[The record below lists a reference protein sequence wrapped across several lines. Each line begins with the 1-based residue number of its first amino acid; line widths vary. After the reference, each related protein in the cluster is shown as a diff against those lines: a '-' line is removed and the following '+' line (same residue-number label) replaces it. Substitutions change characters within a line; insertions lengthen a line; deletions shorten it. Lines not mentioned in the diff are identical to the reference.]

1 MNINNFESYFSNAI
15 LERGEQYFINNKVS
29 ALNEIKPDVYSAY
42 VYGQEKYNANITMEN
57 KGNILFCSCSC
68 AFPGYCE
75 HIAAA
80 LYKLRDSGKYNVKVT
95 SSYTVTRLV
104 RAYMINDQIE
114 SDYELNKTRPVEI
127 SVELNN
133 SYFERLEYFIKV
145 GFKDERKYTV
155 RNQKE
160 FFNNFDNKITRSYGK
175 QLSFR
180 HDTRVIDESCMELF
194 NTLRF
199 ICSASD
205 EFYRAS
211 GKSYQLH
218 GADIDIF
225 FKALIDKKVTFGLY
239 ECPVLSADPKIQF
252 RIEKANK
259 GYMLEQLSKK
269 IICYGGDQRMCF
281 FDIDKKTFY
290 LSSERFTAL
299 TKPFYYTVTRDEKL
313 YIAEDDIRDFF
324 ITVIRPLMQFTEI
337 DGIDLL
343 DEYEPP
349 TAEIRLYLD
358 VNDDDIVTGRLEFH
372 YDDIIYNAF
381 GPRNNDAFID
391 VRAENKARYMVHQ
404 YFETDGDQLY
414 IRSDNGIYNFI
425 SHGINE
431 LNSFMDIYA
440 SDKFK
445 RISSITPVTPKIGIT
460 PQSELLNLTVTAD
473 GYTAAE
479 LIELLGAYR
488 RGKKYHRLKKGPF
501 VFMNE
506 GLAELDN
513 LTRSLNI
520 TDKELLGE
528 NISVPM
534 YRMLYLDSLQSDPDG
549 MRIKRSRAFKDE
561 MRRYN
566 DTLSV
571 ISSSDVPKELENVMR
586 DYQKE
591 GFRWMKLLCAYKFGG
606 ILADDMGLGKTIQA
620 IALMLDAKND
630 GKGKSLIVCPSSLLL
645 NWSSEIRKF
654 APQLKAVVIS
664 GTAHFRKE
672 QISYTDDYDVIIT
685 SYQTLICDIRHY
697 SKMSF
702 YLQFIDEAQYIKNH
716 STQISKAVKGINADV
731 KFALTG
737 TPVEN
742 NLAELWSIFDFIMP
756 GYLFKYTSFKK
767 NYEKPIVTN
776 HSESSVAALQKLTSP
791 FILRRM
797 KKDVLTELPEKTETV
812 LCADMSPEQS
822 AVYSANVAEMLRSFT
837 NNDTDSGQDKI
848 KILSMITKL
857 RQLCCDPSL
866 VYENYAGGSAKL
878 DLCMELVESCINSG
892 HKLLLFSQ
900 FTSMLSIIS
909 QKFDKAG
916 IKYYMLTGSTK
927 PQERIRLVNKFNN
940 NDVNVFLIS
949 LKAGGTGLN
958 LTGADIVIHYDPW
971 WNSSA
976 ENQASD
982 RVYRIGQKRNVHIYK
997 LITSGTIE
1005 EKIIDIQKKKSEL
1018 ADIALKGEGDIMKM
1032 SVSDII
1038 KILE

>member
-1 MNINNFESYFSNAI
+1 MNISNFESYFSNLI
-15 LERGEQYFINNKVS
+15 LDRGETYFINNKVS
-29 ALNEIKPDVYSAY
+29 DLHEIEPDVYSAY
-42 VYGQEKYNANITMEN
+42 VYGQKKYTVSLTIGNR
-57 KGNILFCSCSC
+57 GNILFCSCTC
-68 AFPGYCE
+68 PFTGYCK

-80 LYKLRDSGKYNVKVT
+80 LYKLRESGKYNVKVT
-95 SSYTVTRLV
+95 SSYTATQLIK
-104 RAYMINDQIE
+104 AYMANDQIE
-114 SDYELNKTRPVEI
+114 SDYEIHKTRPVEI
-127 SVELNN
+127 TVELNN
-133 SYFERLEYFIKV
+133 SYFNRLEYCIKV
-145 GFKDERKYTV
+145 GFKNERKYMV

-160 FFNNFDNKITRSYGK
+160 FFDNFDNKAVHSYGK

-180 HDTRVIDESCMELF
+180 HDIRVIDKSCIDLF

-199 ICSASD
+199 IRSRSA
-205 EFYRAS
+205 EFYRIND
-211 GKSYQLH
+211 KLYQLR
-218 GADIDIF
+218 GLDIDSF
-225 FKALIDKKVTFGLY
+225 FKVMIDKKVTFESY
-239 ECPVLSADPKIQF
+239 ECSVISADPKIRF
-252 RIEKANK
+252 HVEKANK
-259 GYMLEQLSKK
+259 GYTLEQLSKNLVF
-269 IICYGGDQRMCF
+269 YGGDQRMCF
-281 FDIDKKTFY
+281 FDIAERTFY
-290 LSSERFTAL
+290 LSSERFTTLA
-299 TKPFYYTVTRDEKL
+299 KPFYYTVASDEKL
-313 YIAEDDIRDFF
+313 FIAEDDMRDFF

-337 DGIDLL
+337 DGVELL

-349 TAEIRLYLD
+349 EAEIRLYLD
-358 VNDDDIVTGRLEFH
+358 VNDNDIVIGRLEFR
-372 YDDIIYNAF
+372 YDNIIHDAYSSHSS
-381 GPRNNDAFID
+381 GAFID
-391 VRAENKARYMVHQ
+391 VRAENKARYLLKQ
-404 YFETDGDQLY
+404 YFERDDNLLY
-414 IRSDNGIYNFI
+414 ISSDNGIYRFI
-425 SHGINE
+425 SNGIDE
-431 LNSFMDIYA
+431 LSGFMDIYA

-460 PQSELLNLTVTAD
+460 PKSDLLNLNITAD
-473 GYTAAE
+473 GYTSAE

-501 VFMNE
+501 VLINK

-513 LTRSLNI
+513 VTRSLNI
-520 TDKELLGE
+520 TDKDLLSE
-528 NISVPM
+528 NITVPM

-549 MRIKRSRAFKDE
+549 MRIKRSREFKNE
-561 MRRYN
+561 IQRYKN
-566 DTLSV
+566 TLSS
-571 ISSSDVPKELENVMR
+571 ISNNDVPKELENIMR
-586 DYQKE
+586 DYQKD

-620 IALMLDAKND
+620 IALILDAKND
-630 GKGKSLIVCPSSLLL
+630 GKGKTLIVCPSSLLL
-645 NWSSEIRKF
+645 NWSNEISNF
-654 APQLKAVVIS
+654 APQLNTIVIS
-664 GTAHFRKE
+664 GAASARKDL
-672 QISYTDDYDVIIT
+672 ISDTDDYDVIIT
-685 SYQTLICDIRHY
+685 SYQTLIRDMQHY
-697 SKMSF
+697 NKMNF

-716 STQISKAVKGINADV
+716 STQISKAVKGIKADI

-756 GYLFKYTSFKK
+756 GYLFRYTSFKK
-767 NYEKPIVTN
+767 SYEKPIVN
-776 HSESSVAALQKLTSP
+776 DHSESSVAALQKLTSP
-791 FILRRM
+791 FILRRL

-812 LCADMSPEQS
+812 LCADMSPQQS
-822 AVYSANVAEMLRSFT
+822 AVYSANVAEMIQSFT
-837 NNDTDSGQDKI
+837 DEGSDNGQDKI

-866 VYENYAGGSAKL
+866 VYENYTGGSAKL
-878 DLCMELVESCINSG
+878 DLCMELVENCVNSG

-927 PQERIRLVNKFNN
+927 PQERIRLVNKFNS
-940 NDVNVFLIS
+940 NDISVFLIS